1 MKYPPKET
9 RSTCHCRVNI
19 KQKFINHK
27 TKASDVYSKMKCEK
41 VTPLL
46 LCWCS
51 GLLWP
56 QNVISNTK
64 LPNQHLNVSPLH
76 VLHLLGAQHTKKKK
90 RKKDTSIKGIPLYF
104 KCKAATTVKLGKGAG
119 FCTRSSAGKEP
130 PRAARKRRRQVASIA
145 SYGSGLSNHAAN
157 AGAFHVSC

>member
-1 MKYPPKET
+1 MH
-9 RSTCHCRVNI
+9 SI
-19 KQKFINHK
+19 Q
-27 TKASDVYSKMKCEK
+27 
-41 VTPLL
+41 
-46 LCWCS
+46 
-51 GLLWP
+51 
-56 QNVISNTK
+56 
-64 LPNQHLNVSPLH
+64 
-76 VLHLLGAQHTKKKK
+76 KKKK

-157 AGAFHVSC
+157 ADAFHVSC